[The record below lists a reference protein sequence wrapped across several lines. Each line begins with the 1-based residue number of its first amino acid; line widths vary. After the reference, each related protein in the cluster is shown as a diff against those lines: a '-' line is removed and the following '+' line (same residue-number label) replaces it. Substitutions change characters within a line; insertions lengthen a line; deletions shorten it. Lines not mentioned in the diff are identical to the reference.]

1 MMNAQQ
7 NLTSYEEAARA
18 SAKALRAKYFGRPKV
33 VNVAAVEL
41 EPISDATSRQQR
53 RYLKPTPLMLAT
65 EPRHHMEAW
74 KAYKSAVNDIN
85 PSRQF
90 VKFKCFEYGVTY
102 DLVCSGARPRYLSQ
116 IREQIIQATHDAFPT
131 LSTPQLGKLINK
143 DHTSVLK
150 YLGRLKCKS
159 QSAKAWREKKVRAA

>member
-1 MMNAQQ
+1 MMNAYQ
-7 NLTSYEEAARA
+7 NHTSYEEAARA
-18 SAKALRAKYFGRPKV
+18 RALAIRTKLYGRPKI

-41 EPISDATSRQQR
+41 EPISEETVRQER
-53 RYLKPTPLMLAT
+53 RYLKPTPHMIAN

-74 KAYKSAVNDIN
+74 KAYKSALNDIN

-90 VKFKCFEYGVTY
+90 VKFKCFEHGVTY
-102 DLVCSGARPRYLSQ
+102 DLVCSAARPRYLSRV
-116 IREQIIQATHDAFPT
+116 REQIIQATHDAFPT
-131 LSTPQLGKLINK
+131 LSTPILGKLINK

-159 QSAKAWREKKVRAA
+159 QAAKKWREKKARAA